1 MHSLYATNYVVM
13 IKEERKNAIPQGML
27 DSFTEET
34 LKISVLPNS

>member
-1 MHSLYATNYVVM
+1 MLQIMWSWLKK
-13 IKEERKNAIPQGML
+13 KENAIPQGML